1 MRMTGRIEATKAAYL
16 KLGSKGRWEA
26 LCIQEGTLR
35 RGYDDVP
42 HEVAMAG
49 DIDALRNHFVEAG
62 HNPRVATSHANQV
75 HRFYA
80 AGSETLW
87 ITFSAGYL
95 WWAIAD
101 GSVEYLGGGG
111 EEMAQRGSRFRSTRD
126 GWHNKSVGGKPL
138 RIPELNGALTRT
150 VAFRM
155 TICAVE
161 QFDYLIRKINDE
173 DLPQIAAA
181 QRVKASLLESTVDL
195 MKLLTWQDFELLV
208 ELVFSQ
214 SGWRRISA
222 SGGTQK
228 TIDIEL
234 VLPTTGETAF
244 VQVKSQTNQ
253 AQFDNYIERFDERGD
268 GRMFYVYHTAK
279 SELRGEDER
288 VSIVGPNRLAEL
300 VLETGLFNW
309 LLKKVG

>member
-1 MRMTGRIEATKAAYL
+1 MPVTNRIRATNAAYL
-16 KLGSKGRWEA
+16 KLGRKGQWET
-26 LCIQEGTLR
+26 LCLQDGTLR
-35 RGYDDVP
+35 LGYDDVP
-42 HEVAMAG
+42 HEVATAG
-49 DIDALRNHFVEAG
+49 DIDALRKHFVEAG
-62 HNPRVATSHANQV
+62 YNPRVATSHANQV
-75 HRFYA
+75 HRFYS

-101 GSVEYLGGGG
+101 GSVEYLGGDV
-111 EEMAQRGSRFRSTRD
+111 EVMAQRGSRFRNTLD

-150 VAFRM
+150 AAFRM

-173 DLPQIAAA
+173 DLPQIATAQAA
-181 QRVKASLLESTVDL
+181 KSILLESTVDL

-214 SGWRRISA
+214 SGWRRVSA

-253 AQFDNYIERFDERGD
+253 AQFDDYIERFDERSD
-268 GRMFYVYHTAK
+268 GRMFYVYHSANR
-279 SELRGEDER
+279 ELRVEDER

-300 VLETGLFNW
+300 VLETGLFDW